1 MLGELKKLNVNIAA
15 VTGTATTET
24 VQFLIS
30 NLTLTNC
37 KIIKTSFL
45 RDNIFIEVFEKRE
58 KAKQEVAKLISE
70 RFPNVCGIVYCAR
83 RQDAVEI
90 AHQLKECRVSSCYIC
105 SWNFK

>member
-1 MLGELKKLNVNIAA
+1 MLRELKKLNVNIAA

-45 RDNIFIEVFEKRE
+45 RDNIFIEVF
-58 KAKQEVAKLISE
+58 
-70 RFPNVCGIVYCAR
+70 
-83 RQDAVEI
+83 
-90 AHQLKECRVSSCYIC
+90 
-105 SWNFK
+105 